1 MCRRLSLARALVH
14 RPQIVFSDGLP
25 GGEQAVSDAMVLRTL
40 SDYAKETGAT
50 VLLCT
55 DHLESAEE
63 ICGTVLQRLKTVLA
77 SPDFA

>member
-1 MCRRLSLARALVH
+1 
-14 RPQIVFSDGLP
+14 
-25 GGEQAVSDAMVLRTL
+25 MVLRTL

-63 ICGTVLQRLKTVLA
+63 ICTSFAVLEHGFLRA
-77 SPDFA
+77 SGDLSMLTAASELDAYGGNPRERHAEDAGGLHTA